1 MGQLFGTD
9 GVRGVAG
16 HELTAGLA
24 MRLATAA
31 AEVLTGAGGS
41 GGGSGGTGS
50 AGTGSAGTVSG
61 PAAGSRPA
69 AAANGSAARSGSLAE
84 PGGATTRAATAA
96 GSVASG
102 RNGDA
107 GAASDAGANGASG
120 GHGRPLAVVGRDPR
134 VSGEFLEA
142 AVVAGLA
149 ASGVDV
155 VRLGVIPTP
164 GVAHLTA
171 ELGAQFGVVLSASH
185 NPAPDNGIKFFARG
199 GVKLPDAVE
208 DAIEARLLRSND
220 GGAAHLADA
229 ATVTQGGGD
238 AAAGPVG
245 IPGAGFGRVIDA
257 RDQRERYLAHL
268 LSTVQV
274 SSPLAGLRV
283 VVDCANG
290 AASEYA
296 PELLRRAGADVIA
309 IGAQPDGLNI
319 NEGCGST
326 HLSALSAAVVESGA
340 DAGIAHD
347 GDADRC
353 LAVDASGQVLDGDQ
367 ILAVLALA
375 LHAQG
380 RLAGDTVVATV
391 MANLGF
397 RHAMRAAGLAVV
409 ETPVGDRNLIAAM
422 LDGGYVLGGE
432 QSGHI
437 IMLEHATTGDGMLT
451 GLHLLAEA
459 VRQGRPL
466 ADLASVMTRYP
477 QVLINVPGVD
487 KAKVTAMP
495 ALADAIASAKAELG
509 DAGRV
514 LVRPSGTEPA
524 VRVMVE
530 ATDAAQAERL
540 AGHLADTVKALG

>member
-16 HELTAGLA
+16 EELTAGLA
-24 MRLATAA
+24 MRLASAA
-31 AEVLTGAGGS
+31 AEVLTGASSLAAPAGGS
-41 GGGSGGTGS
+41 SAEAHGTGGSARTTG
-50 AGTGSAGTVSG
+50 
-61 PAAGSRPA
+61 
-69 AAANGSAARSGSLAE
+69 AR
-84 PGGATTRAATAA
+84 RA
-96 GSVASG
+96 
-102 RNGDA
+102 
-107 GAASDAGANGASG
+107 
-120 GHGRPLAVVGRDPR
+120 RPLAVVGRDPR
-134 VSGEFLEA
+134 ASGEFLEA

-171 ELGAQFGVVLSASH
+171 ELGADFGVVLSASH

-208 DAIEARLLRSND
+208 DAIEARLLR
-220 GGAAHLADA
+220 GASAAPDLMDA
-229 ATVTQGGGD
+229 AQVRQGSSNSASIGP
-238 AAAGPVG
+238 AGVPA
-245 IPGAGFGRVIDA
+245 AGFGRITDA
-257 RDQRERYLAHL
+257 TDQRERYIAYL
-268 LSTVQV
+268 LSTL
-274 SSPLAGLRV
+274 SGDDNGSASARPPLAGLRV

-326 HLSALSAAVVESGA
+326 CLPALAAAVVESGA

-353 LAVDASGQVLDGDQ
+353 LAVDASGQILDGDQ

-375 LHAQG
+375 LHAEG

-397 RHAMRAAGLAVV
+397 RHAMRSAGLNVV
-409 ETPVGDRNLIAAM
+409 ETPVGDRYLIAAM
-422 LDGGYVLGGE
+422 LDGKYVLGGE

-437 IMLEHATTGDGMLT
+437 IMLDHATTGDGMLT

-459 VRQGRPL
+459 VRQDRSL
-466 ADLASVMTRYP
+466 ADLARVMTRYP

-487 KAKVTAMP
+487 KAKVAGAA
-495 ALADAIASAKAELG
+495 ALKDAIADATAELG
-509 DAGRV
+509 DSGRV
-514 LVRPSGTEPA
+514 LIRPSGTEPA

-530 ATDAAQAERL
+530 AADAAQAEGL
-540 AGHLADTVKALG
+540 AGRLADTVRALG